1 MGCGASAPRASEDA
15 LLEGMALVDMSGN
28 FSDDYDVVKSLGRGQ
43 QGAVV
48 MCVDKRTGETFAMK
62 ETLTGAFGAS
72 MRRLEAYREIAL
84 LSKMRHPH
92 VTRIVRAYQRADAV
106 QVVMT
111 HGGEDTLLSYLVR
124 LDDSALTEKER
135 ASERHEMLRQLVDA
149 VAHVHAREV
158 VFRDLKHENVVV
170 RCDADCRNARI
181 TLVDFGRAS
190 SLRREERLSNLPPL
204 GTSLFQAPEVE
215 ERREY
220 GQAADMWAV
229 GVFVYFLTTGKM
241 PFEHSVAGLYKVLRA
256 EYEPMDDSVSKYA
269 NDLVAKLLVLDPSKR
284 INAAQATTHRY
295 LRQENAAH
303 AHVSEGDSIRVPK
316 HMENAAK
323 RQLRALVMQESL
335 ERHTVGL
342 LSDMLSPDDLS
353 TLRRWLAMKAE
364 QSVHRGTANLRM
376 AKNRSS
382 KFDPDDSSADNTVHA
397 GRQYV
402 DEIESRQLLNSLYA
416 EAKRAQAAAGSD
428 SVNGSYHGGI
438 GRKQSFA
445 ILSEAVNALTEASS
459 ADDLAR
465 ADGSPPASSQPQM
478 KTLADGSPTS
488 SRMSLKDASPSSSDI
503 RMPSSGKLDY
513 ANRSFVGFAHASGL
527 CTVDE
532 LITACISAG
541 FPRVVEELQR
551 VRDQLKDERNA
562 KLTSIGAGADV
573 QHDSVLLDI
582 MLFRYED
589 LFSKVESAHIHTVRD
604 VSVRRAKAMLSASE

>member
-1 MGCGASAPRASEDA
+1 
-15 LLEGMALVDMSGN
+15 
-28 FSDDYDVVKSLGRGQ
+28 
-43 QGAVV
+43 
-48 MCVDKRTGETFAMK
+48 
-62 ETLTGAFGAS
+62 
-72 MRRLEAYREIAL
+72 
-84 LSKMRHPH
+84 
-92 VTRIVRAYQRADAV
+92 
-106 QVVMT
+106 
-111 HGGEDTLLSYLVR
+111 
-124 LDDSALTEKER
+124 
-135 ASERHEMLRQLVDA
+135 
-149 VAHVHAREV
+149 
-158 VFRDLKHENVVV
+158 
-170 RCDADCRNARI
+170 
-181 TLVDFGRAS
+181 
-190 SLRREERLSNLPPL
+190 
-204 GTSLFQAPEVE
+204 
-215 ERREY
+215 
-220 GQAADMWAV
+220 
-229 GVFVYFLTTGKM
+229 
-241 PFEHSVAGLYKVLRA
+241 
-256 EYEPMDDSVSKYA
+256 
-269 NDLVAKLLVLDPSKR
+269 
-284 INAAQATTHRY
+284 
-295 LRQENAAH
+295 
-303 AHVSEGDSIRVPK
+303 VPK

-364 QSVHRGTANLRM
+364 QSVHRGSANLRM
-376 AKNRSS
+376 AKNGSS

-402 DEIESRQLLNSLYA
+402 DDIESRQLLNSLYA
-416 EAKRAQAAAGSD
+416 EAKREQAAAGSD
-428 SVNGSYHGGI
+428 SVSGSYHGGI

-465 ADGSPPASSQPQM
+465 ADGSPPASSPPQM
-478 KTLADGSPTS
+478 KPLADGSPTS
-488 SRMSLKDASPSSSDI
+488 GRMSLKDASPSSSDIRMPSSSDI

-532 LITACISAG
+532 LSTACISAG

-551 VRDQLKDERNA
+551 VRDQLKEERNA
-562 KLTSIGAGADV
+562 TLTSIGAGANA

>member
-1 MGCGASAPRASEDA
+1 MGCGASAPRAPEDA
-15 LLEGMALVDMSGN
+15 LRAGMALVDITGT
-28 FSDDYDVVKSLGRGQ
+28 FSDEYETKKPLGRGQ

-48 MCVDKRTGETFAMK
+48 LCAHRRTGETFAMK
-62 ETLTGAFGAS
+62 ETHVGAFGAS
-72 MRRLEAYREIAL
+72 MRRLEAYREIEL

-92 VTRIVRAYQRADAV
+92 VTRIVRAYQTEDAV

-124 LDDSALTEKER
+124 LDESALTETER
-135 ASERHEMLRQLVDA
+135 ASERHGMLRQLVDA
-149 VAHVHAREV
+149 VAHVHARDV
-158 VFRDLKHENVVV
+158 VFRDLKLENVVV

-241 PFEHSVAGLYKVLRA
+241 PFERSVAGLYKVLRA
-256 EYEPMDDSVSKYA
+256 EYEPMDDSVNKYA
-269 NDLVAKLLVLDPSKR
+269 KDLVSKLLVLDPSKR
-284 INAAQATTHRY
+284 INAAQAITHRY
-295 LRQENAAH
+295 LKQENAAH

-316 HMENAAK
+316 HMEKAAK
-323 RQLRALVMQESL
+323 RHLRALVMQESL
-335 ERHTVGL
+335 EQHTVGL
-342 LSDMLSPDDLS
+342 LSELLSPDDLS

-364 QSVHRGTANLRM
+364 QSVHRGSANLLKK
-376 AKNRSS
+376 ASS
-382 KFDPDDSSADNTVHA
+382 KMDYDSSADNTVHA
-397 GRQYV
+397 GRQYM
-402 DEIESRQLLNSLYA
+402 DETESRQLLNSLYA
-416 EAKRAQAAAGSD
+416 EAKREQAAAGSD
-428 SVNGSYHGGI
+428 SVDVSYHGGI

-459 ADDLAR
+459 AEDLAR
-465 ADGSPPASSQPQM
+465 ADGSPSAPSPPKM
-478 KTLADGSPTS
+478 KTLEDGSPTA
-488 SRMSLKDASPSSSDI
+488 SRMSLRDTSPSSSDL
-503 RMPSSGKLDY
+503 RMPSSGKIDF
-513 ANRSFVGFAHASGL
+513 ANRSFVGFAHASGM

-541 FPRVVEELQR
+541 LPRVVDELQK
-551 VRDQLKDERNA
+551 VRDHLKAERKA
-562 KLTSIGAGADV
+562 KLKSIGADGEA
-573 QHDSVLLDI
+573 QSDSVLLDI

-589 LFSKVESAHIHTVRD
+589 LFSKVESAHIQAVRD
-604 VSVRRAKAMLSASE
+604 VSVRRASAMFNANA